1 MIILRYKNGDGKPF
15 TLGTAIGSGL
25 ALRPSQ
31 PVALLRS
38 IHTDSKSAPVSNGL
52 SDLGYLGPDGG
63 TAVETVF
70 RSFKLLIGALI
81 LLPMLWMASC
91 SMLGAGAVY
100 AVKEAAAPVADA
112 ARREA
117 RRDAVR
123 RHNEDMNRRAGF
135 GPPREYDN
143 DY

>member
-1 MIILRYKNGDGKPF
+1 MAMANHLR
-15 TLGTAIGSGL
+15 L
-25 ALRPSQ
+25 ARQSVPAWRCGQASLWHCCGQS
-31 PVALLRS
+31 
-38 IHTDSKSAPVSNGL
+38 HTDPKSAPVSNGL

-81 LLPMLWMASC
+81 LLPILWMASC
-91 SMLGAGAVY
+91 SMLFGGAAY
-100 AVKEAAAPVADA
+100 AVKEAAGPVADA

-123 RHNEDMNRRAGF
+123 RHNEDTNRRAGF